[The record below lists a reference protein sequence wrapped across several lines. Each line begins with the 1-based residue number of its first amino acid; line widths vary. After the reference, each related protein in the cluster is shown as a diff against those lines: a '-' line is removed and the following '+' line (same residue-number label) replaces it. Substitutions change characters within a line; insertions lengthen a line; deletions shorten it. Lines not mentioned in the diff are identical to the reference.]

1 MGAITQRFGT
11 IVELFQYVYRRK
23 RWWLIPLLVILLLTG
38 LLIIFAQMSGVSRF
52 VYPGF

>member
-1 MGAITQRFGT
+1 MGSLGERLGT
-11 IVELFQYVYRRK
+11 VIELFQYVYRQK

-38 LLIIFAQMSGVSRF
+38 LLIVFAQFSAVSRF